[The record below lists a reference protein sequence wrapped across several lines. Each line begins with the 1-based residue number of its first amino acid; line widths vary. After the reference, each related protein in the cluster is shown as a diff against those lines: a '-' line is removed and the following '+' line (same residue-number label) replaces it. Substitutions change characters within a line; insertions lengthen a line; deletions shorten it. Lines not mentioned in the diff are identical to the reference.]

1 MSNQEPEQEQK
12 QQPNEEEDGL
22 AEEQSSVE
30 EQRIMNLLK
39 KQMFSGTPDTPAP
52 QGFNANAQFE
62 MDDLQDVQGFSE
74 YDQSFINAQNLVSES
89 FYMKG
94 KQNRYVKFKAIN
106 DLISAYERKQPIPD
120 YTKISL
126 YNYYI

>member
-1 MSNQEPEQEQK
+1 
-12 QQPNEEEDGL
+12 
-22 AEEQSSVE
+22 
-30 EQRIMNLLK
+30 
-39 KQMFSGTPDTPAP
+39 MFSGTPDTPTP

-106 DLISAYERKQPIPD
+106 DLMSAYERKQPIPD

-126 YNYYI
+126 YNYHI